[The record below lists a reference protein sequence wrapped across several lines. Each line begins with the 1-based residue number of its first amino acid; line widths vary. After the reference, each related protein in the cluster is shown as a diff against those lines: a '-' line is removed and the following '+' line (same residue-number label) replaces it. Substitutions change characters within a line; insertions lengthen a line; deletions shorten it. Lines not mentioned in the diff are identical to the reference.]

1 VKATSISFRFVDSIH
16 IMTSRDGYCWTK
28 KDGLKAGVPTIGLIN
43 PPTNVTDE
51 NVNYDVVVIGAG
63 YCGLT
68 AARNAALE
76 GLRVLLLEG
85 RDRIGGRSWSTN
97 LDGYPYEMGGTWV
110 HWGQSNTWREMM
122 RYEMEKDV
130 EESADFSRGYNQ
142 FELNSPAATASMSHE
157 EEVRYVILSCY
168 IPLTNSG

>member
-1 VKATSISFRFVDSIH
+1 
-16 IMTSRDGYCWTK
+16 
-28 KDGLKAGVPTIGLIN
+28 
-43 PPTNVTDE
+43 
-51 NVNYDVVVIGAG
+51 
-63 YCGLT
+63 
-68 AARNAALE
+68 
-76 GLRVLLLEG
+76 
-85 RDRIGGRSWSTN
+85 
-97 LDGYPYEMGGTWV
+97 
-110 HWGQSNTWREMM
+110 MM